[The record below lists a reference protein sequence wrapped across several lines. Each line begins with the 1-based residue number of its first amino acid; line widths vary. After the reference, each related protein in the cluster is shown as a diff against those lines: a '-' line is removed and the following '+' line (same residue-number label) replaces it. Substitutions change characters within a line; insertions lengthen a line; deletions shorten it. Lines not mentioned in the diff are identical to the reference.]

1 MIEVI
6 ALDIGGVL
14 AYVDESAL
22 SSQERYLLYVYL
34 NRIEIPVSF
43 KKDVLIE
50 VEEKINGIYQKLY
63 IPMDSTF
70 STLEFLKQKNYLI
83 SLWTNNKPAIKA
95 WIKSSGIDKFLTP
108 LFLCN
113 SCDMKDGVNK
123 PNPEFYHYALKR
135 IHYSPNQVL
144 FIDDNLK
151 NVQSAEGVGIEILQ
165 HQQENNLQ
173 EEIKEKIK
181 VLERKS
187 L

>member
-14 AYVDESAL
+14 AYVDENAL
-22 SSQERYLLYVYL
+22 SSQEKYLLYVYL
-34 NRIEIPVSF
+34 NRIEIPISF
-43 KKDVLIE
+43 KKDVLRE

-63 IPMDSTF
+63 IPMEATF

-83 SLWTNNKPAIKA
+83 SLWTNNRPAIKA

-108 LFLCN
+108 HFLCN

-123 PNPEFYHYALKR
+123 PNPRFYHYALKR
-135 IHYSPNQVL
+135 IHYTPNQVL
-144 FIDDNLK
+144 FIDDDLK
-151 NVQSAEGVGIEILQ
+151 NVQSAEAVGIASFQ
-165 HQQENNLQ
+165 HQQENNLTD
-173 EEIKEKIK
+173 EIKEKIK
-181 VLERKS
+181 LLERKF